1 MSKRENEAVVNRYLL
16 STLYFVIIE
25 FLFYIMNRLSYTVYA
40 HSCWY
45 TLIFVGAIGVVAF
58 AVAGLLKKVQV
69 STAVY
74 YAVVFAVLLFS
85 GLFVK
90 YYYIMPS
97 PYNEL
102 FIHTARRFLVSGAI
116 AAVLYVYEIIRY
128 FLNVNK

>member
-25 FLFYIMNRLSYTVYA
+25 FLFYIMNRLSFTVYA

-58 AVAGLLKKVQV
+58 AIVGALKKVKL
-69 STAVY
+69 STAIY
-74 YAVVFAVLLFS
+74 YIIVFAILLFA

-90 YYYIMPS
+90 YFYIMPS

-102 FIHTARRFLVSGAI
+102 FSYTSRRFLVCGAI